1 MNIIIDNFFFSTYVR
16 SYIRLYASSLHYFLK
31 RNNYHSYFSFKINS
45 YCQKQGKIL
54 FHVQT
59 PYRKNKQK
67 TIAELHLL
75 NPLREQNAPQLML
88 FLYHFPHLF

>member
-1 MNIIIDNFFFSTYVR
+1 MNIIIDNYFFQCTYDHA
-16 SYIRLYASSLHYFLK
+16 IRLYATSLHYFLK

-67 TIAELHLL
+67 TIAELPLL